1 MMTTVANKEATDKRA
16 VEEAMMKRAT
26 EEAAVKA
33 AANEEATTK
42 RAAEEA
48 MVKRAAVKV
57 AADEEVADK
66 TADEAVGAV
75 GDSPAPG
82 QAPSVARTKRAAAPS
97 GSTLLVKCPYRGV
110 WKPRF
115 VQLSLLSFFFA
126 RLHSLIT
133 SPLCLAPLPSMQPPR
148 WARLLLPQA
157 PLPQMRL
164 SG

>member
-48 MVKRAAVKV
+48 MVKRAAVKA

-66 TADEAVGAV
+66 TADEAVGVV

-97 GSTLLVKCPYRGV
+97 GSTPLAKCPYRGV

-115 VQLSLLSFFFA
+115 VQLSLLSFFLRGFI
-126 RLHSLIT
+126 L
-133 SPLCLAPLPSMQPPR
+133 
-148 WARLLLPQA
+148 
-157 PLPQMRL
+157 
-164 SG
+164 